1 MFTQDLV
8 VERIAMNRDIV
19 RQLSVI
25 ATTVFAL
32 IINALA
38 TSLPLNGVTTAALSD
53 AYLIRFV
60 PAGYVFGVWGIIY
73 MGLMAFT
80 IYQALPAQ
88 RENPRL
94 RAIGWWYVIGNS
106 ANALWLIFWHY
117 YQVEITLMFMLVL
130 LGTLLY
136 SVSYLH
142 QHKAQNATE
151 ALCVDLGYH
160 IYTGWISVA
169 TIVNVTVVLFR
180 NIQTTDEMA
189 LMWSLVLVG
198 VAAIVAI
205 SQRYL
210 RNDTAFGMV
219 IAWALYGVGVKQQ
232 IYDVNGILPAAPQLV
247 FWSQTTAM
255 GLAILLGVWWAFG
268 MIRSARGVQA
278 A

>member
-1 MFTQDLV
+1 
-8 VERIAMNRDIV
+8 MNRDIV

-32 IINALA
+32 IINILA

-60 PAGYVFGVWGIIY
+60 PAGYVFSVWGIIY
-73 MGLMAFT
+73 MGLLAFT
-80 IYQALPAQ
+80 VYQALPSQ

-94 RAIGWWYVIGNS
+94 RAIAWWYVVGNL
-106 ANALWLIFWHY
+106 ANAFWLIFWHY
-117 YQVEITLMFMLVL
+117 YQVEITLGFMLLL

-142 QHKAQNATE
+142 KNKATSTTE
-151 ALCVDLGYH
+151 SLCVDLGYH

-180 NIQTTDEMA
+180 NLETTDEMA
-189 LMWSLVLVG
+189 LQWSLILVV
-198 VAAIVAI
+198 VAAIVAV
-205 SQRYL
+205 SQRIL

-232 IYDVNGILPAAPQLV
+232 LYVTNSILPAAPQLV
-247 FWSQTTAM
+247 LWSQTAAM
-255 GLAILLGVWWAFG
+255 ILATLLAVWWLVSI
-268 MIRSARGVQA
+268 IRNSRTPQTV
-278 A
+278 